1 VGSSERVAG
10 LNTKKPPTILKDGSV
25 HWNDDDFN
33 LDSLRVEAL
42 ERQVFEM
49 LAEVGRKPEE
59 HPR

>member
-1 VGSSERVAG
+1 MIRE
-10 LNTKKPPTILKDGSV
+10 KKPPTVVKDGEAW
-25 HWNDDDFN
+25 WNDDDFN

>member
-1 VGSSERVAG
+1 M
-10 LNTKKPPTILKDGSV
+10 NTKKPPTILKDGSV

-49 LAEVGRKPEE
+49 LA
-59 HPR
+59 